1 MLLQPQGGVLSCL
14 SCTNFVPVW
23 SIGVPAQYLGLSRSQ
38 ACKVA
43 VRSRKNKGL
52 QKKEK
57 SRGDEKGIERG
68 WPEGGKEI
76 KAINAC
82 DTICC
87 FILLPIA
94 P

>member
-1 MLLQPQGGVLSCL
+1 MQG
-14 SCTNFVPVW
+14 
-23 SIGVPAQYLGLSRSQ
+23 RS
-38 ACKVA
+38 KK
-43 VRSRKNKGL
+43 SEKKGL
-52 QKKEK
+52 KKKEK
-57 SRGDEKGIERG
+57 SRGDEEGIERG

-82 DTICC
+82 DTIRC

>member
-1 MLLQPQGGVLSCL
+1 MQGRSKKSEKKRIKKKKKKNPPQK
-14 SCTNFVPVW
+14 
-23 SIGVPAQYLGLSRSQ
+23 R
-38 ACKVA
+38 
-43 VRSRKNKGL
+43 
-52 QKKEK
+52 KEK
-57 SRGDEKGIERG
+57 SRGDEEGIERG